1 MEWIKT
7 LWQLL
12 QEIVEQESEW
22 YSLIDFLL
30 YATDEDR
37 KRIQEKLVLADY
49 NQFYKYMDWINF
61 VNSTEVYCAVSEY
74 YEHVMDRPLSMG
86 ECPDMYD
93 IADDYIAE
101 RGLKFEN
108 DED

>member
-12 QEIVEQESEW
+12 QEIVEQESKW
-22 YSLIDFLL
+22 HSLIDFLL

-49 NQFYKYMDWINF
+49 GQFYNYMDWIHF

-74 YEHVMDRPLSMG
+74 YEHVMDRPLYMG
-86 ECPDMYD
+86 EQPNMCE
-93 IADDYIAE
+93 IADDYITNKN
-101 RGLKFEN
+101 LSF